1 MITAS
6 ALRAF
11 LAVTFVSG
19 MLVTA
24 ITSAPAQDFTPKILQ
39 HKEYHPEL
47 ALAQHIQ
54 LHVTAHAGSTAVD
67 PTPLRETLR
76 EQFEDVGLT
85 VTTVPADDHHDVRVT
100 VACEEPEVVALSV
113 PAPIQ
118 TSEPSPSPPC
128 ELQYSFRG
136 TPQKWQ
142 RIDRIIF
149 NQGLQAARRA
159 SAVESKTDTL
169 SYSRRY
175 LREYHMPLLLLA
187 EWNQVA
193 RLTAL
198 LASPTTSVPHRQRI
212 VRLLGEIRAD
222 SAFDH
227 ILSAA
232 SDERL
237 SLDAIAALGHF
248 GNRAR
253 DHLVQLLTH
262 APRVDAQIAA
272 ARSLGQV
279 VGTTGDASL
288 TPLLL
293 NLLTMP
299 ATPIPLQIE
308 LVWALGKAP
317 DFCAFRPLEKL
328 EKRVWLMNT
337 NDPQVEQLREAL
349 NWSIREVKQGGHG
362 DDY

>member
-1 MITAS
+1 MMTS
-6 ALRAF
+6 AQRAI
-11 LAVTFVSG
+11 LTIAFVSG

-24 ITSAPAQDFTPKILQ
+24 ISGASAQDFTPKVLQ

-47 ALAQHIQ
+47 AWAQLILLQ
-54 LHVTAHAGSTAVD
+54 VEAKTGSKPAD
-67 PTPLRETLR
+67 PTLLHKTLR

-85 VTTVPADDHHDVRVT
+85 VTTVPTDDHDVRVT
-100 VACEEPEVVALSV
+100 ITCEEPEVAALPV

-118 TSEPSPSPPC
+118 TSEPEPSPPC
-128 ELQYSFRG
+128 KLQYSFQG
-136 TPQKWQ
+136 TPQEWQ
-142 RIDRIIF
+142 RIDRIVF
-149 NQGLQAARRA
+149 NQGLEAARRA
-159 SAVESKTDTL
+159 SVTATRTNTASYAV
-169 SYSRRY
+169 RY
-175 LREYHMPLLLLA
+175 LEEYHVPLLLLA

-193 RLTAL
+193 RLVML
-198 LASPTTSVPHRQRI
+198 MQRPTIAISQQQRI
-212 VRLLGEIRAD
+212 LRLLGEIRAD

-227 ILSAA
+227 ILKAA

-253 DHLVQLLTH
+253 DHLVQLLTQS
-262 APRVDAQIAA
+262 PRVDAQIAA

-288 TPLLL
+288 TPLFLK
-293 NLLTMP
+293 LLTVP

-317 DFCAFRPLEKL
+317 DFRAFQPLEQM
-328 EKRVWLMNT
+328 EKELWLLRT
-337 NDPQVEQLREAL
+337 NDPQVDKLREAL